1 MVEADWAQLA
11 HLWEGATQES
21 CPAHQLE
28 KAEQWALWGAWAAQQ
43 EVAVLLAAASLGMAP
58 AQ

>member
-1 MVEADWAQLA
+1 MVGADWAQLA
-11 HLWEGATQES
+11 HLWEGAVQES
-21 CPAHQLE
+21 CPAHPWE

-43 EVAVLLAAASLGMAP
+43 EVAVLLAAVSLGMAP